1 MQDNKNKD
9 IDKKCFKGNG
19 LAALG
24 IASIAI
30 VTSTLFSLFGS
41 LYRYE
46 IKNFLWPLSI
56 IILIVDLLFWILP
69 DKEELPEKNKRMLKN
84 YRIIFLV
91 IGGILFIINSFVFIK
106 KIIYSCMLVTI
117 VLFVFI
123 GFIAM
128 KKSFK

>member
-9 IDKKCFKGNG
+9 RDKKCFKGKG

-24 IASIAI
+24 IVSIAI

-123 GFIAM
+123 GFITM

>member
-9 IDKKCFKGNG
+9 RDKKCFKGKG

-69 DKEELPEKNKRMLKN
+69 DKEELPEK
-84 YRIIFLV
+84 
-91 IGGILFIINSFVFIK
+91 INVCL
-106 KIIYSCMLVTI
+106 KIIE
-117 VLFVFI
+117 LFFW
-123 GFIAM
+123 
-128 KKSFK
+128 